1 MSRQCWAEGLDSCS
15 QASLQKSAQALQYG
29 TGIVSAVELEDD
41 AVLPVRRLEMV
52 WVSPVR
58 SLAGLRVVAQA
69 VFQVVSQA
77 GVDVALELQA

>member
-1 MSRQCWAEGLDSCS
+1 MFV
-15 QASLQKSAQALQYG
+15 QALQYG
-29 TGIVSAVELEDD
+29 IEIVSAEELEGD
-41 AVLPVRRLEMV
+41 AVPPARHLEMV

>member
-1 MSRQCWAEGLDSCS
+1 MFV
-15 QASLQKSAQALQYG
+15 QALQYG
-29 TGIVSAVELEDD
+29 TGIVSAEELEDD

-77 GVDVALELQA
+77 GVDVALELKA

>member
-1 MSRQCWAEGLDSCS
+1 MSV
-15 QASLQKSAQALQYG
+15 QALQYG

>member
-1 MSRQCWAEGLDSCS
+1 MSVR
-15 QASLQKSAQALQYG
+15 ALQYG
-29 TGIVSAVELEDD
+29 TGIVSAEELEDD